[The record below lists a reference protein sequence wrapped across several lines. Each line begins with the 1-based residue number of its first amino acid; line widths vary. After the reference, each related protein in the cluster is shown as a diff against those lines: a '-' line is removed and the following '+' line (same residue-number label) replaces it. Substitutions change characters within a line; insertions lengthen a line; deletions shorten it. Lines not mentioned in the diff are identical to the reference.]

1 MNEPNREAAE
11 ALKKLRGLLK
21 TAGFTHFP
29 SVGGRRSMN
38 FNGQY
43 REWMLH
49 AFMNEAWF
57 HVYTFVC
64 NLPPEP
70 GLRSELL
77 LWLMRAN
84 AKQSLLKYSVTPND
98 HIVLE
103 FEVRAESVTAE
114 DVYNLVWHLQSTA
127 ERDYLTLQR
136 VASGE
141 ARLDAL
147 ASTFG
152 DGATLNEGPK

>member
-1 MNEPNREAAE
+1 MNEPNREATE

-21 TAGFTHFP
+21 AAGFRHHSAT
-29 SVGGRRSMN
+29 GGRRSIS

-43 REWMLH
+43 REWVLY
-49 AFMNEAWF
+49 AFMNESWF

-64 NLPPEP
+64 KLPPEP

-77 LWLMRAN
+77 LWSMRAN
-84 AKQSLLKYSVTPND
+84 ANQPLLKYSVTPND
-98 HIVLE
+98 DVVLE
-103 FEVRAESVTAE
+103 FEVRADGVTAE
-114 DVYNLVWHLQSTA
+114 DVHNLVYYVQTSA
-127 ERDYLTLQR
+127 EREYSAIKR

-152 DGATLNEGPK
+152 KGATE